1 MNDGMDFIR
10 MNGWMVFMCFNQE
23 LLYVTIVMTGNI
35 IIKKKSISL
44 LPYLVTYS
52 VFHKQGVKMNES
64 INYHLQIYL

>member
-35 IIKKKSISL
+35 IIKKKINISVTL
-44 LPYLVTYS
+44 FGDLRGLP
-52 VFHKQGVKMNES
+52 
-64 INYHLQIYL
+64 